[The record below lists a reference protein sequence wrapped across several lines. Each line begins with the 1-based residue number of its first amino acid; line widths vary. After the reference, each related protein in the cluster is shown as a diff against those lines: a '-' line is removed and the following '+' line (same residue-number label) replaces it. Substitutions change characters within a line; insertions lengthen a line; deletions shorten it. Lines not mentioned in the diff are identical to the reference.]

1 MAEILTESYCER
13 CGAKFTFESPAATS
27 GPVTRA
33 RTFARGLRNY
43 LTSDESLDDAIAE
56 ARREQDR
63 QASGIQLRAFHDT
76 FSFCFTCRQYTCRD
90 CWNDSA
96 GRCRTCVPMP
106 DAPDPLDIKGLQ
118 AELTRLE
125 EPAESESWVAERL
138 EPLTVDV
145 LSWPPVEPSGAEPT
159 PEPTVAAVTAV
170 EPEAGQEVSAPRE
183 TQVPVSAADLLP
195 EAEAEPVP
203 ESEPVLTEAA
213 APEAGAIPP
222 AAAFATEVEVG
233 AAEPVGAEIE
243 PTGPAAVQPAAQLVP
258 AALAETVPVELPE
271 TVAATEPAGIAEPEP
286 AMAAEE
292 PEAEAAAWQVGP
304 AAPKPFAPEA
314 LAPEP
319 VAAGPE
325 VERDAE
331 GALEA
336 ERPAG
341 AHAAREL
348 AFTAEPE
355 AAAQA
360 EPAAE
365 ALEAEPEAAAQAE
378 PAAEAPAVE
387 PAPEPAPA
395 VQPTV
400 PPAPAQVPIRQPR
413 PPATGPAPWQV
424 VAPDE
429 RPLPAPGRPEALPG
443 DAAPRQMGWML
454 RRRDNPVPQV
464 SPRITRSVWEES
476 TRDLVAHT
484 GSGIQACQG
493 CGLPLSAS
501 ARFCRRCGAQQ
512 V

>member
-90 CWNDSA
+90 CWNEPA
-96 GRCRTCVPMP
+96 GRCRTCAPMP
-106 DAPDPLDIKGLQ
+106 DAPDPLDMKGLQ

-138 EPLTVDV
+138 EPLSVDV
-145 LSWPPVEPSGAEPT
+145 LSWPSAEPSEAAPVT
-159 PEPTVAAVTAV
+159 PQPAAAAMTAL
-170 EPEAGQEVSAPRE
+170 EPETAPE
-183 TQVPVSAADLLP
+183 AIAPPVSAAAPLSATETEPVPEFAPVRSEAVAP
-195 EAEAEPVP
+195 EAEALP
-203 ESEPVLTEAA
+203 LAEALSA
-213 APEAGAIPP
+213 DID
-222 AAAFATEVEVG
+222 VVG
-233 AAEPVGAEIE
+233 AAEPAGAEIE
-243 PTGPAAVQPAAQLVP
+243 ASGPAAVQPTADLMPAELTDTVP
-258 AALAETVPVELPE
+258 AELPE
-271 TVAATEPAGIAEPEP
+271 TAAVIAPAG
-286 AMAAEE
+286 AAEIE
-292 PEAEAAAWQVGP
+292 PVIAAEAPEAETAGSEI
-304 AAPKPFAPEA
+304 APVAPES
-314 LAPEP
+314 LAP
-319 VAAGPE
+319 
-325 VERDAE
+325 DA
-331 GALEA
+331 L
-336 ERPAG
+336 
-341 AHAAREL
+341 
-348 AFTAEPE
+348 
-355 AAAQA
+355 
-360 EPAAE
+360 
-365 ALEAEPEAAAQAE
+365 
-378 PAAEAPAVE
+378 AAEAPAGE
-387 PAPEPAPA
+387 PTPEPAPA

-400 PPAPAQVPIRQPR
+400 PPAPPHVPIRQPR

-429 RPLPAPGRPEALPG
+429 RPLPTPGGPEARPG
-443 DAAPRQMGWML
+443 DAAQRQMGWML